1 MVQIQSCFAIS
12 RNSFPQRVPISL
24 TDKGLVL
31 TPARIAETLGFVMTE
46 TVMTEAPWWGSD
58 KLAFVYERILSLPEG
73 NRIFQCIQCGTCG
86 GACPVSFA
94 MDKTPRQVIN
104 LVRSGRIDEALRC
117 ESIWLCASCYNCTVQ
132 CPAGIRITDVMYT
145 LKTVST
151 ELDIHHKNA
160 IGPEFAKAF
169 VNQLESN
176 GRIAEVQLILRVAL
190 HKLSLL
196 RTLSPTVYI
205 KLYRSGRVKLRG
217 EKVKGIDQLKKMDE
231 WMTSSLAQQ
240 EKKQA

>member
-1 MVQIQSCFAIS
+1 
-12 RNSFPQRVPISL
+12 
-24 TDKGLVL
+24 
-31 TPARIAETLGFVMTE
+31 MTE
-46 TVMTEAPWWGSD
+46 TVMTEAPWWGSN
-58 KLAFVYERILSLPEG
+58 KLAFVYERIMSLPEG

-104 LVRSGRIDEALRC
+104 LVRSGRVDEALRS

-145 LKTVST
+145 LKTAST
-151 ELDIHHKNA
+151 ELGIHHENA

-196 RTLSPTVYI
+196 MTLSPAVYI
-205 KLYRSGRVKLRG
+205 RLYRAGRVKLRG

-231 WMTSSLAQQ
+231 WMTASLASE
-240 EKKQA
+240 EKKLA